1 MRMRTR
7 THEKKTKK
15 TTSTPSTYWI
25 VVVERADDS
34 ARRDPN
40 LAHLHVGITITAPG
54 DRLDA
59 VWNKKRAK
67 RPNRWGPIRY
77 DLMDESSFA
86 TRPLANT
93 GKQEMIER
101 LSRLGHAV
109 NGTATVYRTYVIE
122 LDDSDKPGHLGWLY
136 VGQTS
141 KPIADRIDEHRTGTR
156 FRSSTKVRKHF
167 RCARLDLANPQA
179 FFLQEDALLAESRLR
194 VQLERRGYLVEG
206 GQEKYE
212 EALKEG

>member
-7 THEKKTKK
+7 THEKKTS
-15 TTSTPSTYWI
+15 STPTEYWI

-59 VWNKKRAK
+59 VWNRKRAK

-86 TRPLANT
+86 THSLADT

-167 RCARLDLANPQA
+167 RSARLDLANPQA

-194 VQLERRGYLVEG
+194 VQLERLGYLVEG

>member
-7 THEKKTKK
+7 TYEKKK
-15 TTSTPSTYWI
+15 SPTPTEYWI
-25 VVVERADDS
+25 VVIERADDS
-34 ARRDPN
+34 TRRDPR
-40 LAHLHVGITITAPG
+40 LPHLHVGITITAPG

-67 RPNRWGPIRY
+67 RPNRWGSIRY
-77 DLMDESSFA
+77 DLMDDSSFA
-86 TRPLANT
+86 THSLAGT

-141 KPIADRIDEHRTGTR
+141 KPIANRIDEHRTGTR
-156 FRSSTKVRKHF
+156 FRSSPKVRKHF

-179 FFLQEDALLAESRLR
+179 FFLQEDALMAESRLR
-194 VQLERRGYLVEG
+194 VQLERLGYLVEG